1 MNEKIINV
9 VGTMFFKD
17 GKLLI
22 DKPRKRPTFQMI
34 GGSIENGE
42 TPIQAAIREC
52 HEELGEN
59 AIFDENNF
67 EFVMD
72 FQEIATSDQTT
83 KIHFYVFKYNGE
95 LKGEITTSEEIEK
108 FWNKA
113 CLKISTYLYVEKLP
127 SDERIIEETCQY
139 TAGLLFKKYTVS
151 PNDNYEDKNP
161 NTGYSNYLMNTAL
174 ENLKPFR
181 SSIFS
186 AWTLR

>member
-1 MNEKIINV
+1 MQEKTINV

-34 GGSIENGE
+34 GGSVEIGE
-42 TPIQAAIREC
+42 TTLQAAIREC

-72 FQEIATSDQTT
+72 FQEIATSDQAT

-108 FWNKA
+108 FMWFGIDDDMNLLSNT
-113 CLKISTYLYVEKLP
+113 LKNEVVPYCIQK
-127 SDERIIEETCQY
+127 
-139 TAGLLFKKYTVS
+139 GLICNLEINGKK
-151 PNDNYEDKNP
+151 KI
-161 NTGYSNYLMNTAL
+161 
-174 ENLKPFR
+174 K
-181 SSIFS
+181 
-186 AWTLR
+186 